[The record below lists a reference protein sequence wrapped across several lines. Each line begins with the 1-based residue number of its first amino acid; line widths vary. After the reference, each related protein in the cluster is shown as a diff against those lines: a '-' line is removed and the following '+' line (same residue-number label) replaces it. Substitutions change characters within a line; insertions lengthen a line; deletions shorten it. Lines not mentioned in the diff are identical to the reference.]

1 MNQNHHHV
9 FYTQTA
15 LKIRLISTRLQAQ
28 AINIERS
35 ALGLPFQ
42 EPLCRLSFAEI
53 RSFGQI
59 LDAMEPGSASP
70 DRVALKK
77 RVSAEGE
84 LAAPRI
90 ENPITG
96 KHTNPHGASLS
107 AVLLA
112 AGTYG
117 YGSNKAKS
125 ISRGTTKDTAR
136 RLPRIQSADDEV
148 SVSPAQSSTGGNPSP
163 PRSSLSPITQTD
175 TYKPSPLKRE
185 GARGSAA
192 DASVA
197 RDGRPQTSSMLP
209 LSMIAPPLQMSSPLL
224 PVTARD
230 ASIRSMI
237 AEADASA
244 SASLDRTLRRIVAL
258 ESSRLSLSE
267 QACYV

>member
-1 MNQNHHHV
+1 
-9 FYTQTA
+9 
-15 LKIRLISTRLQAQ
+15 
-28 AINIERS
+28 
-35 ALGLPFQ
+35 
-42 EPLCRLSFAEI
+42 
-53 RSFGQI
+53 
-59 LDAMEPGSASP
+59 MEPGGPSP
-70 DRVALKK
+70 GRAALKK
-77 RVSAEGE
+77 RASAEGE
-84 LAAPRI
+84 LAAPRV

-107 AVLLA
+107 AALLA

-125 ISRGTTKDTAR
+125 VSRGTIKETAR
-136 RLPRIQSADDEV
+136 RLPRIQSTDDEV
-148 SVSPAQSSTGGNPSP
+148 SVSPAPSSTGGNTGNPSP
-163 PRSSLSPITQTD
+163 PRSSLSPITQAD

-185 GARGSAA
+185 GARGSVV

-197 RDGRPQTSSMLP
+197 RDGRPQTSNMLP

-230 ASIRSMI
+230 AGIRSMI
-237 AEADASA
+237 AETDVSA

-267 QACYV
+267 QARA

>member
-1 MNQNHHHV
+1 
-9 FYTQTA
+9 
-15 LKIRLISTRLQAQ
+15 
-28 AINIERS
+28 
-35 ALGLPFQ
+35 
-42 EPLCRLSFAEI
+42 
-53 RSFGQI
+53 
-59 LDAMEPGSASP
+59 MEPGSASP
-70 DRVALKK
+70 DRAALKK
-77 RVSAEGE
+77 RASAEGE

-125 ISRGTTKDTAR
+125 VSRGTTKDTAR

-197 RDGRPQTSSMLP
+197 RDATGSGRPQTSSMLP

-267 QACYV
+267 QACYR